1 MNIYNYAKNK
11 GLRLYHR
18 PLFNRVTDD
27 NKGVK
32 SFHSKPYSFPIQS
45 GFIPLVAGSLKLQ
58 IAFLV
63 YCFIACKSMKF
74 SETSYRISKKYHY
87 SPVYFVIFSI
97 TKRPCSFEQS
107 LFLDLKLSTHQQSCR
122 CLLNF
127 SLHVSC
133 VLQVQRVQPYQ
144 VQHLTMQLILIVLH
158 QC

>member
-97 TKRPCSFEQS
+97 TKGSIISVVGKTTVEIMES
-107 LFLDLKLSTHQQSCR
+107 I
-122 CLLNF
+122 LL
-127 SLHVSC
+127 
-133 VLQVQRVQPYQ
+133 
-144 VQHLTMQLILIVLH
+144 
-158 QC
+158 

>member
-74 SETSYRISKKYHY
+74 SETSYRISKKFHY
-87 SPVYFVIFSI
+87 LPVYFFIFHN
-97 TKRPCSFEQS
+97 KEAL
-107 LFLDLKLSTHQQSCR
+107 LFRAKPLLRSKIVASSTKLSMSPQ
-122 CLLNF
+122 F
-127 SLHVSC
+127 
-133 VLQVQRVQPYQ
+133 
-144 VQHLTMQLILIVLH
+144 
-158 QC
+158 